1 MATIGSITIAF
12 DTDISKLSSGVAS
25 AVSEIESIKSA
36 VEGISASLATLS
48 GKTLEIKAS
57 VGADT
62 SSVKKAAQEVKEL
75 GDEIENESPTVK
87 IRTTGSIGRELF
99 EQARGQVKS
108 YGESLVELSK
118 ETAAAAK
125 SSASAVSAVG
135 DVLGGASTS
144 VSGLIV
150 AVGRSEKAIRGW
162 QGAIASAAAA
172 TGAFVL
178 FSGGLR
184 TAIGAVSGNVGASAR
199 ILAAFG
205 AAAGAATASVA
216 TFSAIMAVTRVAV
229 SGLSQEAQQY
239 VTQWVSLGAATAA
252 AAVGLSAA
260 GVSFSVVYRSLQES
274 STAAEFFANALKNAS
289 ASVGTF
295 AAEASKYMMG
305 VFNVMTLARVASGE
319 FRDSLAKLGAQA
331 EGIRNMADRFG
342 ATVEQMLILEYAARA
357 ASVGM
362 SQLARASQAFFTSV
376 SKVKIGQLGTAEA
389 QEAKFAFDRL
399 QISLDDLRNKSP
411 QKVFALVA
419 DRLVSVEDAADR
431 AAIAFDLF
439 GRQAVNVLPALK
451 GLREAEAD
459 SRRLGTT
466 LSGINFSMFEDVDT
480 AFDRAAEAAAN
491 FGEVTMSGFAPL
503 QAGVANIF
511 ADLVGGLASFSAPFR
526 AVAAAITV
534 PFQQFLEILARVI
547 NIMLRLAGAA
557 ATVFT
562 AFLDA
567 PALAGPWRILGDTI
581 KGVLTYVEQFVD
593 VVEDAARALFSEVNP
608 ALKDTATA
616 MDKVLY
622 VIQGFATV
630 TVLGGIFQAIGASF
644 RIDFLA
650 ILQRGYELLRGLNWA
665 AAFSMLRRV
674 MQYVLFDSVAAAQTF
689 VANWILAGVRMISG
703 FVQPFIAQVAVII
716 TGNAAMAT
724 SALVTGYSMAA
735 AWVIG
740 TLGLAAL
747 IPLIVAVIQNFDK
760 LYDYFSNF
768 GENVSKL
775 FTLEGLAEAAS
786 AVANAIVEA
795 FKSAFG
801 FVSDFFGGL
810 IQNIVL
816 RVRGIKT
823 PEKIDASNASV
834 ADVIGSRKRQQS
846 AVFES
851 RATMSSAG
859 FGPSPKPIAED
870 YDGLS
875 DAVKDSRDQMLGL
888 SFEAARFGEAG
899 RKSFLAARTDFAKL
913 QQQLANDTLK
923 GKTII
928 DEDGLARS
936 ETAIETFNRRY
947 QEIQKSLRE
956 NLSLADT
963 ISPEQ
968 FQQSAEEMVK
978 TVEETLA
985 AVRKV
990 GRGQDTGS
998 TLSVDRFFPTSEAIK
1013 EKAAEFAASYEAELR
1028 GIEEA
1033 LARGEYGSGQEALKK
1048 AARERESA
1056 KDTFDR
1062 SMSKID
1068 ADVSFAADIR
1078 KSLEDAFLKPLE
1090 KYEKRLREISQN
1102 QSLTDA
1108 EKTRATAME
1117 QKQMVEG
1124 TFGKSA
1130 GQSLREKEAMLG
1142 EATASGAFNVSEG
1155 SAAAGAARAAAERN
1169 KLDMERRSSA
1179 GLDATPAQ
1187 ELKAGLD
1194 RINDAFGVTGK
1205 SMAEIQASLSPKEF
1219 AEYREAIKKNRDTV
1233 LQSIGVERSAVA
1245 VRAEA
1250 EKKLASLAGK
1260 ISSGAKFEASQKI
1273 NDSFMAA
1280 LGVTKTP
1287 FEQFGDSLDNIAA
1300 KFGMAGRP
1308 IDEVRKKL
1316 QGNAKDLELL
1326 ERAVKQARDAFLA
1339 DLGVEKT
1346 PQQVF
1351 EEQMKKIDEAAAST
1365 DKEKRLSPEQATQ
1378 ARINATRKRDEALGG
1393 ESANDFGSRI
1403 AEQRR
1408 KINESYGATGE
1419 NDPKKFKSAMKDL
1432 DEQRK
1437 QVIRDFGRDG
1447 KKDPEKFKTAMSE
1460 IDTKRKQINED
1471 FGGAQ
1476 KDPEKF
1482 KSATRKLNESIPG
1495 AEKQSPV
1502 QKFQEDLERLR
1513 YAFGEGTAEFNQG
1526 KLNLQAQLQED
1537 LKPALDS
1544 TKADRR
1550 GIEASDARSKG
1561 GVDTFFRILRGNDN
1575 PSLKAQLEVARNTK
1589 ILADAS
1595 KNKDAAPAIAQ
1606 LSPGR

>member
-1 MATIGSITIAF
+1 MATIGSITVAF

-25 AVSEIESIKSA
+25 AVSEIESIKAA

-57 VGADT
+57 VDTDT
-62 SSVKKAAQEVKEL
+62 SSVKKAAQEVKAL
-75 GDEIENESPTVK
+75 GEEIESDSPTVK
-87 IRTTGSIGRELF
+87 IRATGSIGRELF

-118 ETAAAAK
+118 ETVAAAK

-144 VSGLIV
+144 ASGLIV
-150 AVGRSEKAIRGW
+150 AVGRAEKAIRGW
-162 QGAIASAAAA
+162 QGTIASAAAA

-184 TAIGAVSGNVGASAR
+184 TAVSAASGNVGASAR
-199 ILAAFG
+199 IMAAFG
-205 AAAGAATASVA
+205 AATGAAAASVA

-239 VTQWVSLGAATAA
+239 VTQWVSVGAATAA

-289 ASVGTF
+289 TSIGTF
-295 AAEASKYMMG
+295 AVEASKYMTG

-411 QKVFALVA
+411 QQVFALVA
-419 DRLVSVEDAADR
+419 DRLVSVTDAADR

-491 FGEVTMSGFAPL
+491 FGEVTMTGFAPL
-503 QAGVANIF
+503 QTGLANIF
-511 ADLVGGLASFSAPFR
+511 ADLVGGLASFTAPLR
-526 AVAAAITV
+526 AVAAAVTV
-534 PFQQFLEILARVI
+534 PFQQFLEIVARVI
-547 NIMLRLAGAA
+547 NILLRLAGAV

-567 PALAGPWRILGDTI
+567 PALAGPWRVLGDTI

-593 VVEDAARALFSEVNP
+593 VVEDAARALFSELNP
-608 ALKDTATA
+608 ALQEGATA
-616 MDKVLY
+616 MEKVLY
-622 VIQGFATV
+622 VLQGFATV
-630 TVLGGIFQAIGASF
+630 IVLGGIFSALGTSFQDTFQAI
-644 RIDFLA
+644 I
-650 ILQRGYELLRGLNWA
+650 QRGYAILRSLNWT

-674 MQYVLFDSVAAAQTF
+674 MQYVLIDTVNAAQRF
-689 VANWILAGVRMISG
+689 VAEWIVAGTSMIAG
-703 FVQPFIAQVAVII
+703 FVRPFLAQVAVII
-716 TGNAAMAT
+716 TGNAAIAT
-724 SALVTGYSMAA
+724 STLVTNYAMAA

-740 TLGLAAL
+740 TLGLAAIVVL
-747 IPLIVAVIQNFDK
+747 IIAVIQNMDR

-775 FTLEGLAEAAS
+775 FTLDGLAEAAS
-786 AVANAIVEA
+786 AVADAIVEA
-795 FKSAFG
+795 FKLAFG
-801 FVSDFFGGL
+801 TVSNFFGGL

-823 PEKIDASNASV
+823 PEKIDAASASV

-846 AVFES
+846 AAFEA
-851 RATMSSAG
+851 RATMSAVG
-859 FGPSPKPIAED
+859 VGPSPKVIAED

-899 RKSFLAARTDFAKL
+899 RKSFLAARADFAKL

-928 DEDGLARS
+928 DEDGIERS

-968 FQQSAEEMVK
+968 FQQSAEEMIK
-978 TVEETLA
+978 TVEEVLA
-985 AVRKV
+985 GVRKV

-998 TLSVDRFFPTSEAIK
+998 TFSVDRFFPTSEAIK

-1056 KDTFDR
+1056 KDKFDR

-1078 KSLEDAFLKPLE
+1078 KSLEDAFLKPLD

-1117 QKQMVEG
+1117 QRQMVEG

-1130 GQSLREKEAMLG
+1130 GQSLREKEDMLG
-1142 EATASGAFNVSEG
+1142 EATTSGAFNVSER

-1169 KLDMERRSSA
+1169 KLDIEKRSAA

-1187 ELKAGLD
+1187 ALQAGVD
-1194 RINDAFGVTGK
+1194 KINDVFGEAGK
-1205 SMAEIQASLSPKEF
+1205 GTD
-1219 AEYREAIKKNRDTV
+1219 EYNEAIKKNRDTV
-1233 LQSIGVERSAVA
+1233 LQSIGVEKSAIA
-1245 VRAEA
+1245 IRAEA
-1250 EKKLASLAGK
+1250 EKNLALLAKDMSDGEK
-1260 ISSGAKFEASQKI
+1260 IEANQKI

-1287 FEQFGDSLDNIAA
+1287 FEQFGDSLDSISA

-1308 IDEVRKKL
+1308 IDEVREKL
-1316 QGNAKDLELL
+1316 KGNAKDLALL

-1351 EEQMKKIDEAAAST
+1351 EEQMKKIDEAASST
-1365 DKEKRLSPEQATQ
+1365 DRERSLTSEQATQ

-1393 ESANDFGSRI
+1393 DSANDFGSRI
-1403 AEQRR
+1403 AEQRK
-1408 KINESYGATGE
+1408 KIEEAYG
-1419 NDPKKFKSAMKDL
+1419 K
-1432 DEQRK
+1432 
-1437 QVIRDFGRDG
+1437 
-1447 KKDPEKFKTAMSE
+1447 
-1460 IDTKRKQINED
+1460 
-1471 FGGAQ
+1471 GGSI
-1476 KDPEKF
+1476 DPEKF
-1482 KSATRKLNESIPG
+1482 KSSMRKLNETIPG
-1495 AEKQSPV
+1495 AERQSPV

-1550 GIEASDARSKG
+1550 GIEAADARSKG

-1575 PSLKAQLEVARNTK
+1575 PSLKAQLEVARNTR
-1589 ILADAS
+1589 ILAEAS
-1595 KNKDAAPAIAQ
+1595 KNKDAAPVIAQ
-1606 LSPGR
+1606 LSAPR